1 MNSSICTFLMPFILN
16 QLTSAS
22 EGTSKF
28 TDMISDNSVH
38 SAATRR
44 RGNTA
49 KGHTNRA
56 CARGIDGRNCCSGMD
71 VARKS
76 SSSNTGLIVCSFF
89 HDWEPRG
96 AWVH

>member
-28 TDMISDNSVH
+28 TDMISDNSVQC
-38 SAATRR
+38 SDATARQYR
-44 RGNTA
+44 